1 MKPISMSAH
10 LMTPH
15 DFSRLDTYF
24 LGNACLG
31 YIFATPKI
39 VALSPVVGLERATVK
54 GIARSASAYFG
65 LCARVGSRSAP
76 MGPPPKS
83 EAVN

>member
-15 DFSRLDTYF
+15 EFSRLDTYV

-31 YIFATPKI
+31 YILAMLKI
-39 VALSPVVGLERATVK
+39 VALSPVVGRERATVK
-54 GIARSASAYFG
+54 GIALSASAYLG
-65 LCARVGSRSAP
+65 LRARKA
-76 MGPPPKS
+76 
-83 EAVN
+83 